1 MKLNVKAFALA
12 GGILWGASMFILTW
26 LGIWGYG
33 SAEAAEIARSYYLG
47 YAVTP
52 IGSLIGAVY
61 GFFDAGIGC
70 AIFVLLYNKLAGS
83 KQGWKPDSS
92 TSPRDCNTW

>member
-12 GGILWGASMFILTW
+12 GGILWSASIFILTW

-33 SAEAAEIARSYYLG
+33 SMDAATIAKSYYVG
-47 YAVTP
+47 YSVTP
-52 IGSLIGAVY
+52 LGSVIGAVY

-70 AIFVLLYNKLAGS
+70 LIFALLYNKLI
-83 KQGWKPDSS
+83 KK
-92 TSPRDCNTW
+92 